1 MNYKEDYINTVKTI
15 IEGFDI
21 KLLQSPLTSN
31 VIDSIDLVTIR
42 VDFEKMYGK
51 PIPDSKWLDF
61 NTLDE
66 IIRFCT
72 IGNTINNTDTG
83 FKTPDY
89 KEKIFKLNM
98 PQMAV
103 EALSENWL
111 FKELGDFH
119 WELLCEGLNTQS
131 SSLTDEIGNRLY
143 ATFVRIS
150 ISFPVSLSEF
160 TENDMF
166 KMKGSILRYGH
177 GMYFS
182 EIISTGNKGA
192 IKANLMTSF
201 SIRNN
206 IDNTKLMKSQPASGT
221 NLIEE
226 AKTFPLFGDDYR
238 LIKKNA
244 QKEVTNFGEIF
255 KVSDEILFAINYQL
269 NPYYDL
275 NGVGLLYF
283 AAYPVIN
290 DVSSSVFFTNLFGTR
305 WETAYS
311 TIARDIFYFA
321 NCNIDDTI
329 DYRLNAY
336 ETLANGTIKIAS
348 SLHRKTDNVLMAR
361 IFTIKKKNG

>member
-1 MNYKEDYINTVKTI
+1 MNYKEDYINAVKTI
-15 IEGFDI
+15 IEGFDTQ
-21 KLLQSPLTSN
+21 LLQSPLTSN

-51 PIPDSKWLDF
+51 SIPDSKWLDF

-72 IGNTINNTDTG
+72 NDSTEIKLDAAL
-83 FKTPDY
+83 KTPDY
-89 KEKIFKLNM
+89 KEKAFVLNM

-160 TENDMF
+160 GENDMF
-166 KMKGSILRYGH
+166 KMKGSISRYGN

-182 EIISTGNKGA
+182 EIVSTGNKGA

-206 IDNTKLMKSQPASGT
+206 VDNTKLMKSQPAPGV

-238 LIKKNA
+238 LVKKNA
-244 QKEVTNFGEIF
+244 QKEVKNFGETF
-255 KVSDEILFAINYQL
+255 KVSDETLFTVDYNL

-290 DVSSSVFFTNLFGTR
+290 DVCSSGFFTNLFGKR

-329 DYRLNAY
+329 EYRLNAY
-336 ETLANGTIKIAS
+336 ETLQNGNIKITS
-348 SLHRKTDNVLMAR
+348 SIYRKTDNVLMAR
-361 IFTIKKKNG
+361 IFTIKKERK